1 MPINVPL
8 GLKKKITIDSLCF
21 SEACGCKLI
30 LLILAFPSYEYS
42 TQLVPF
48 PNKEIV
54 PLMGF
59 SAFHAV
65 ETCNH

>member
-1 MPINVPL
+1 MPINVSL
-8 GLKKKITIDSLCF
+8 GLKKITIDSLYI

-30 LLILAFPSYEYS
+30 LLILALPSYEYS

-54 PLMGF
+54 PLIGF
-59 SAFHAV
+59 CTFHAV
-65 ETCNH
+65 DTCNH